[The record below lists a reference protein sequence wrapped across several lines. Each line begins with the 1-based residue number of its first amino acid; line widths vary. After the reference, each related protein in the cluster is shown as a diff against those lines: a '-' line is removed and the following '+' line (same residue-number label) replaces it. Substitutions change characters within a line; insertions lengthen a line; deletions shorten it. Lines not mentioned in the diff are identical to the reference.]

1 MKSYLLFSFIIVIYS
16 KLPNRTP
23 TQKEIEAMKDFYYLL
38 GNFTNTST
46 PEEIKNVVYRNIN
59 YKLITIDTATE
70 INIDNIIKDNNL
82 PIIMKGFISEIIKEN
97 DMDEVY
103 ERFYGLKDSLG
114 LVETTQEYAIHLQTN
129 YEGDFKIIYIMYSES
144 KIGIAPKIE
153 TIEKSICNKGFLIE
167 SCKNV
172 NIYKFVSFLN
182 DEDGKKI
189 IQPTQYY
196 NQKMMM
202 SKLNEIYGFEK

>member
-1 MKSYLLFSFIIVIYS
+1 MKSYLLFSLIIVIYS
-16 KLPNRTP
+16 KLTNRTP

-144 KIGIAPKIE
+144 KIGIEPKIE
-153 TIEKSICNKGFLIE
+153 KIEKSICNKGFLIE
-167 SCKNV
+167 NCKTI
-172 NIYKFVSFLN
+172 NIYKFVSLLN
-182 DEDGKKI
+182 DKDGKKI
-189 IQPTQYY
+189 IAPTQYY

-202 SKLNEIYGFEK
+202 SKLKEIYGF

>member
-23 TQKEIEAMKDFYYLL
+23 TQKEIEAMKEFYYLL

-153 TIEKSICNKGFLIE
+153 TIEKTICNKGFLIE

-182 DEDGKKI
+182 DEDGKI
-189 IQPTQYY
+189 IIAPTQYY

-202 SKLNEIYGFEK
+202 SKLNEIYGFE